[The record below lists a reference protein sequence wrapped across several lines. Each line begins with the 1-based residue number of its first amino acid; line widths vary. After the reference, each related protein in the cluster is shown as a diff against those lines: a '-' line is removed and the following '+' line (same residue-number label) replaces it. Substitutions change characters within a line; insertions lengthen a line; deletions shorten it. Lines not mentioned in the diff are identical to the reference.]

1 MIGIILVSVL
11 IAICIASIVN
21 CINIALAQFN
31 TNTPFVPST
40 GQSPSSL
47 SPPLPSSSPS
57 PLPSSS
63 PSSLPCTG
71 HLTKVNP
78 ANAKNCTIIAPQRL
92 NTVGPSSLTASPIT
106 R

>member
-31 TNTPFVPST
+31 TNTPFIPST

-47 SPPLPSSSPS
+47 SPPLPSSS
-57 PLPSSS
+57 S

-71 HLTKVNP
+71 HLAKVNP
-78 ANAKNCTIIAPQRL
+78 ANAKNCTIIAPQRP
-92 NTVGPSSLTASPIT
+92 NTVGPSSLTASPMT
-106 R
+106 S

>member
-40 GQSPSSL
+40 GQSSL
-47 SPPLPSSSPS
+47 SP

>member
-1 MIGIILVSVL
+1 MIGIILVSGL

-47 SPPLPSSSPS
+47 SPPLP
-57 PLPSSS
+57 SS

>member
-1 MIGIILVSVL
+1 MIGIILVSGL
-11 IAICIASIVN
+11 ITICIASIVN

-47 SPPLPSSSPS
+47 SP

-92 NTVGPSSLTASPIT
+92 NTVGPSSLTASPII